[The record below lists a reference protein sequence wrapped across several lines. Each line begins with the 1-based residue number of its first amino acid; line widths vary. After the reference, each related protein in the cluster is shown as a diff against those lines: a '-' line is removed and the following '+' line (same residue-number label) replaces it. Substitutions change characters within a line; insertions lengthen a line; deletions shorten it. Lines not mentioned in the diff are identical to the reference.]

1 MANERCVHIVKYKK
15 KKTDGEN
22 MQKKLPYYMV
32 YPMPFS
38 FDDERMDEKDT
49 EYMKSLYPDVAKR
62 LLPYVEEECDRM
74 EYQNSMMYDE
84 YPDRLQL
91 RMMCSRVYDRV
102 KKNEKIFF
110 GTGYEDL
117 LQEEPGEDQKRAEG
131 NRQKPGKK
139 RGYQE
144 WLRDLVEVMVYQEL
158 LRRRRDN
165 RRSSVRSPFF
175 FPN

>member
-1 MANERCVHIVKYKK
+1 
-15 KKTDGEN
+15 
-22 MQKKLPYYMV
+22 MQRKLPYYMV

-62 LLPYVEEECDRM
+62 ILPYVEEECDRM

-91 RMMCSRVYDRV
+91 RMMCSRVYDKV

-110 GTGYEDL
+110 GTEYEDL
-117 LQEEPGEDQKRAEG
+117 LTDEPEEDLDGAEAG
-131 NRQKPGKK
+131 RQKAGKK
-139 RGYQE
+139 QGYQE
-144 WLRDLVEVMVYQEL
+144 WLGDLVEVMVYQEL
-158 LRRRRDN
+158 LRRRREN

-175 FPN
+175 CYSKILVGK